1 MIQFLF
7 GRQLCAEP
15 ELNPNLTV
23 LQYLREKRNTR
34 GTKEGCGSGDC
45 GACTVV
51 LGELAQQA
59 DGSAIIRYRS
69 VNACLTLVGTLHG
82 KQLITVEQLKQR
94 GRLHSVQQAM
104 VDCHGSQCGFCTP
117 GFVMSL
123 FALQKNSPQADEPAI
138 HQALAGNLCRC
149 TGYRPIVQAARR
161 ACAAPAP
168 DTFEAEQAATVAQL
182 RTIAAQGT
190 TLLSGDGARCLFPT
204 SLEALA
210 DAYAAAPRARLVAGG
225 TDLALEITQ
234 RHRSLT
240 SLIALGQ
247 VPELR
252 SLERTHEHL
261 KIGAA
266 VPLSD
271 CHAALAQEYPDFGA
285 LLQRFA
291 SLQVRNQGTLGGNLA
306 NASPIGDAPPL
317 LLALGASLVLRR
329 GAERRTLPLDR
340 FFLNYRATALAAGE
354 FIELVQVPLA
364 APGYRLLA
372 YKVSKRL
379 DDDISAVCAAFYL
392 KVEAGRV
399 ADIRIA
405 YGGMAAIPK
414 RAHACEAALLG
425 QPWTMPSVE
434 RGCVALLEDF
444 APLSDLRASRE
455 YRMLVAQNLLRK
467 CLGETL
473 APNLPSRVTAHV

>member
-1 MIQFLF
+1 VIRFLF
-7 GRQLCAEP
+7 DRQLCTEP

-23 LQYLREKRNTR
+23 LQYLRETRNKR

-51 LGELAQQA
+51 LGELALGA
-59 DGSAIIRYRS
+59 DGSAGLRYRS
-69 VNACLTLVGTLHG
+69 VNACLTLVGALHG
-82 KQLITVEQLKQR
+82 KQLITVEHLKRQ

-123 FALQKNSPQADEPAI
+123 FALQKNAAQASEPAI

-149 TGYRPIVQAARR
+149 TGYRPIVQAARQ
-161 ACAAPAP
+161 ACEAPRP
-168 DTFEAEQAATVAQL
+168 DAFDAERAATVEQL
-182 RTIAAQGT
+182 QAIVAQGDAT
-190 TLLSGDGARCLFPT
+190 LSGDGARCLIPT
-204 SLEALA
+204 SLKALA
-210 DAYAAAPRARLVAGG
+210 EAYAAEPEARLVAGG

-234 RHRSLT
+234 QHRSLA
-240 SLIALGQ
+240 SLIALGE
-247 VPELR
+247 VAELR
-252 SLERTHEHL
+252 SIRIMPQYLD
-261 KIGAA
+261 IGAA
-266 VPLSD
+266 ASLSD
-271 CHAALAQEYPDFGA
+271 CHAALAQEYPDFGE

-291 SLQVRNQGTLGGNLA
+291 SLQVRNQGSLGGNLA

-317 LLALGASLVLRR
+317 LLALGASLVLRQ
-329 GAERRTLPLDR
+329 GVERRTLPLEG
-340 FFLNYRATALAAGE
+340 FFLGYRITALAPGE
-354 FIELVQVPLA
+354 FIERIQVPRQS
-364 APGYRLLA
+364 PGRRLHA

-379 DDDISAVCAAFYL
+379 DDDISAVCAAFCL
-392 KVEAGRV
+392 TLDADRV

-414 RAHACEAALLG
+414 RALACEAALLG
-425 QPWTMPSVE
+425 QPWTASSVE
-434 RGCVALLEDF
+434 RACLALLEDF

-473 APNLPSRVTAHV
+473 APTFPSRVTAHV